1 MEFTKLFV
9 PSNEQSERRHVIYGR
24 LLDMMQLK
32 DDAYPHFSG
41 PNGKRSFNQYLDDSE
56 KILNGYTMSRSE
68 QGKEEWQCVSE
79 DTEILTLDGWKAIG
93 DIEQGSAVLSYDIE
107 SGSILDDVAL
117 ATHEYRLEDTDAVL
131 IKNAVT
137 DQLLTTNHRV
147 LASKKSSPIEDD
159 GEIEYHREYG
169 YIKAEDIPDVLTSY
183 RIPTS
188 GTYDGDVSIGEDF
201 AELIGWFLTD
211 GCMPK
216 NGGAYITQAKP
227 ATLKK
232 LKDLL
237 DSMGVEYREWSREKY
252 FEGKRHLDEHRF
264 YFPKSGEV
272 GSLIYDLIPDRK
284 PTNVLL
290 RLKLSEKKRL
300 IEGICNGDGSRRPD
314 GKWHMVTKPD
324 SDFLEWFQ
332 TLIHLSGLRSSFTEK
347 YANIAY
353 KDSVDIQPRY
363 DVSTITY
370 TGRVWSITTER
381 SNYIAKRNG
390 KIFIT
395 GNSNMLDNI
404 TLAKMRATATGVGL
418 KVPDMHFEMVNKGGI
433 RSWIHADLLKNITKQ
448 TFNDGNPVMHSFLEV
463 WMMLSHGGLIEY
475 EGYKTGGVKQKVV
488 KSFDSVTGDVETE
501 TKYVRYDSKPHSVII
516 NPQDFFWWDMYKRDI
531 QDQPHLAWVQHYHK
545 FELEAEFSKYPNYK
559 YVLDKKSSGEFGS
572 RNDTLYYD
580 KWASRVEDI
589 DDYEVIRYYSKAD
602 DSYEVWCNGVPLLQA
617 PLLWTTSSE
626 KYYPFAKSISN
637 PFANPNFFWG
647 MSFPGILEAY
657 QEQKNTVANTL
668 ADILYQSSDPRTLIG
683 LQNKDV
689 LDFETNYLTVRNN
702 RYYVPDVSQIRL
714 EPTRALNNGDFAFLQ
729 ILDKG
734 IESLSIDKAQQGQQS
749 GGQKTAREV
758 VIANER
764 AQELKG
770 MLYMFLEDLWL
781 QKTRL
786 RVKNILNYLLKDKA
800 SEKDIREQII
810 SIMDYTFTNGE
821 QGTLD
826 VHVASGPSTQMDMI
840 DIESREQAAAEIG
853 DVYKV
858 VSIIKDTFDDFKV
871 DCYIIPE
878 SLHQADK
885 MKEQTNL
892 EQEVQTMA
900 TLFPEDFVA
909 NKKLYKTRFRKLWG
923 KTDGDYVE
931 LPPPAPMMPGPMPG
945 QSPLQEGAAAVPP
958 EQQPVPQIIS

>member
-32 DDAYPHFSG
+32 DHAYPHFSG

-395 GNSNMLDNI
+395 GNSNLLDN
-404 TLAKMRATATGVGL
+404 TTRAKLKAIAAGTGL
-418 KVPDMHFEMVNKGGI
+418 KVPEMAFGAVDKNGV
-433 RSWIHADLLKNITKQ
+433 RSSYRAEIFKNIVGQ
-448 TFNDGNPVMHSFLEV
+448 TFNDTNPTLAAFREV
-463 WMMLSHGGLIEY
+463 WTILSQGTVFVY
-475 EGYKTGGVKQKVV
+475 EGYQTGGGFQDVV
-488 KSFDSVTGDVETE
+488 ESFDSLTGEVK
-501 TKYVRYDSKPHSVII
+501 TKRQYRKMDGRPFSVLL
-516 NPQDFFWWDMYKRDI
+516 NPQEFYWWDMTIFDV
-531 QDQPHLAWVQHYHK
+531 QDQPRVAWVQHYNRR
-545 FELEAEFSKYPNYK
+545 ELELEFSKFPNFK
-559 YVLDKKSSGEFGS
+559 YLKDKSSVQGPLQ
-572 RNDTLYYD
+572 DTLFFQ
-580 KWASRVEDI
+580 KWQGRVKNED
-589 DDYEVIRYYSKAD
+589 DFEVIRMFSKMDDGAD
-602 DSYEVWCNGVPLLQA
+602 GDCMGYEVWCNGVALLRA
-617 PLLWTTSSE
+617 PLLWGD
-626 KYYPFAKSISN
+626 KQKVYPFAKQVFEM
-637 PFANPNFFWG
+637 FANTNFFVG
-647 MSFPGILEAY
+647 MSLPGVLAAY
-657 QEQKNTVANTL
+657 QGTKNTILNTL
-668 ADILYQSSDPRTLIG
+668 IDKLYRSMNPPMLVG
-683 LQNKDV
+683 LGNKDL
-689 LDFETNYLTVRNN
+689 LDVESGMVNQDN
-702 RYYVPDVSQIRL
+702 RYYVPNVEQVVPMPIAGVNQGELAMFQLIDR
-714 EPTRALNNGDFAFLQ
+714 
-729 ILDKG
+729 G
-734 IESLSIDKAQQGQQS
+734 IESSSVDRSQQGVS
-749 GGQKTAREV
+749 GGVQKTARQA
-758 VIANER
+758 VIEDTR
-764 AQELKG
+764 AQELKST
-770 MLYMFLEDLWL
+770 LYMSLEDLWL
-781 QKTRL
+781 QKTGL
-786 RVKNILNYLLKDKA
+786 RNQIVLTHFIKDVAA
-800 SEKDIREQII
+800 SEHTRDQII
-810 SIMDYTFTNGE
+810 TIRDYTFGD
-821 QGTLD
+821 GSRGILD
-826 VHVASGPSTQMDMI
+826 IHVAKNRAKQLTLQE
-840 DIESREQAAAEIG
+840 IESREQM
-853 DVYKV
+853 
-858 VSIIKDTFDDFKV
+858 
-871 DCYIIPE
+871 
-878 SLHQADK
+878 
-885 MKEQTNL
+885 MKEQGLNYKLISMTVEYL
-892 EQEVQTMA
+892 DEWKYDYKIMPASFHKKDEQAKDEELRGELDIVT
-900 TLFPEDFVA
+900 TLFPEFFVA
-909 NKKLYKTRFRKLWG
+909 NKDKYLQDVLELHG
-923 KTDGDYVE
+923 KHIDQFNPPAPT
-931 LPPPAPMMPGPMPG
+931 PPPAAPGAAEQGAPQPGMTPPQPMP
-945 QSPLQEGAAAVPP
+945 VPM
-958 EQQPVPQIIS
+958 Q